1 MTRAQIIKAA
11 EQKTA
16 KEFLEFLSD
25 KRVGYE
31 ILDQDNIMD
40 ENDGYLNI
48 SVAGLLDGEALLF
61 ADGEYVGF

>member
-16 KEFLEFLSD
+16 KEFLEFLWD

-40 ENDGYLNI
+40 ENDGYLNV

>member
-16 KEFLEFLSD
+16 KEFLEFLWD

>member
-11 EQKTA
+11 EQKNA
-16 KEFLEFLSD
+16 KEFLEFLWD

-40 ENDGYLNI
+40 ENDGYLNV
-48 SVAGLLDGEALLF
+48 STAGLLDGEALLF
-61 ADGEYVGF
+61 TDGEYVGF